1 LEQTLSNELE
11 KVIENKEVYASKE
24 NNERALPVIQNDT
37 QERVYQP
44 QVVCPIISDGDSIGS
59 VILISKDRN
68 KKMGDMELKVVQ
80 SAAGFLSSQMGI

>member
-1 LEQTLSNELE
+1 MEQTLSNELE